1 MGWGIALIGL
11 ISGLVTGLS
20 PCILPVLPI
29 VLAVSADKR
38 RKPWLVATGIGL
50 SFTLVTLL
58 GTLIL
63 SALGLTKDLLRW
75 AGVVLLVLVGVSML
89 WPALGD
95 QLERPFARIRI
106 PGWIQRITRGGG
118 SGADRLGQ
126 RGAGGQLR
134 GRRVYALVLLCASW
148 QADRYAGGFRAFPPQ
163 GHLFWR
169 GRAGDRAGCCDC
181 VQRSGDTAAGATGLD
196 RGRAGAVQR
205 FRQDPECFA
214 AGQRRWRG

>member
-1 MGWGIALIGL
+1 MGWDIALIGL
-11 ISGLVTGLS
+11 IGGLVTGLS

-58 GTLIL
+58 GTLAL
-63 SALGLTKDLLRW
+63 SALGLPKDLLRW

-106 PGWIQRITRGGG
+106 PGWIQRLSLI
-118 SGADRLGQ
+118 
-126 RGAGGQLR
+126 
-134 GRRVYALVLLCASW
+134 
-148 QADRYAGGFRAFPPQ
+148 
-163 GHLFWR
+163 HI
-169 GRAGDRAGCCDC
+169 
-181 VQRSGDTAAGATGLD
+181 
-196 RGRAGAVQR
+196 
-205 FRQDPECFA
+205 
-214 AGQRRWRG
+214 